1 MSEKTSTSE
10 LPQTEVNLDQS
21 LKAIPVPLEDGGKV
35 AKKTTSE
42 HTPVVNR
49 SRGWKQKPCI
59 PHKAENKSFF

>member
-49 SRGWKQKPCI
+49 SRG
-59 PHKAENKSFF
+59 